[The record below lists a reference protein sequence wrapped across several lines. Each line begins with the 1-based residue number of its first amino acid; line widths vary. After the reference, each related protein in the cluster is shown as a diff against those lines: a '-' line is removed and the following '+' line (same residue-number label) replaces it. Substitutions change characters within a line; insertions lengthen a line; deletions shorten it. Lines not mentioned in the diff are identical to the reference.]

1 LWITACSKF
10 SPLMWERLRRF
21 SALERPA
28 QILFLRAILLL
39 PLVSLSL
46 RWRGFRETQTVLER
60 FLSKANPEQN
70 FAEASRRAALT
81 AHMVNVA
88 DRHGLVHPSCL
99 AKSLTLRWLLE
110 RQGIASELRI
120 GIRKE
125 NEKFEAHAWVE
136 RDGAAL
142 NEPEEH
148 HRHYAAFDAAFS
160 SLPPDEK

>member
-1 LWITACSKF
+1 
-10 SPLMWERLRRF
+10 MWERLRRF
-21 SALERPA
+21 SELERSA
-28 QILFLRAILLL
+28 QNLFLRAIVLL

-46 RWRGFRETQTVLER
+46 RWRGFRATRATLER
-60 FLSKANPEQN
+60 FPPKVNLQQEDA
-70 FAEASRRAALT
+70 AASGRAAQT
-81 AHMVNVA
+81 AHMVSLA

-99 AKSLTLRWLLE
+99 AKSLTLWWLLRRE
-110 RQGIASELRI
+110 GIPVDLRI

-148 HRHYAAFDAAFS
+148 HRHFTAFDEALS
-160 SLPPDEK
+160 SLPADEK